1 MAYRPLGPHLCGPH
15 PPSPGTFLQRLGL
28 AWGKDCPIP
37 VASSWVGTPGSLR
50 VTGGSSRNWTQIP
63 IPVSCKGRQELEQVC
78 DSDSSG
84 AVGPGQ
90 CGYREELHCWDIHRY
105 SGVAA
110 GALGE
115 GHTPY
120 HGGAC
125 LVFGGRQLQGLVQ
138 ACVTRPHQKWSER
151 L

>member
-1 MAYRPLGPHLCGPH
+1 MAHRPPGPHLCGPH

-50 VTGGSSRNWTQIP
+50 VTGQSSRNWTQT
-63 IPVSCKGRQELEQVC
+63 SCKGRQELEQVC

-90 CGYREELHCWDIHRY
+90 CGYREELPCWDIHRY

-115 GHTPY
+115 GHT
-120 HGGAC
+120 HTVVGAC

-138 ACVTRPHQKWSER
+138 ACVTRSHQKWSER